1 MSVYKILKYPHVLLR
16 KKSTPVQVFS
26 DDLKTFVDGMISTM
40 NAFDGIGLAA
50 PQVGILKRLFVM
62 DLESY
67 LANESLKDW
76 HGSYTLT
83 VDGKQQDIKFPFVFI
98 NPTIERSEGE
108 VSFPFDGCL
117 SFPGV
122 ERGDSARLKFIEL
135 HAKTLDGKK
144 VVLECDG
151 IMSIC
156 VQHELDHLDG
166 VLFIDRLE
174 KKAPDKEIVAEV
186 KDFEESKEYRKTI
199 KKISPIDARNQKFGF
214 L

>member
-16 KKSTPVQVFS
+16 KKSTPVQVFT
-26 DDLKTFVDGMISTM
+26 DDLKTFVDGMIATM

-50 PQVGILKRLFVM
+50 PQVGILKRMFVM

-76 HGSYTLT
+76 HGSHKLT
-83 VDGKQQDIKFPFVFI
+83 VDGKQQDIQFPFVFI
-98 NPTIERSEGE
+98 NPTIERFEGE

-135 HAKTLDGKK
+135 HAHTIDGKK

-156 VQHELDHLDG
+156 IQHELDHLDG

-199 KKISPIDARNQKFGF
+199 KKISPIDARDQKFGF